1 MNKKQK
7 GIATISLHNHGFA
20 HFFLI
25 LALALI
31 AVVGIGYYAYKNGQI
46 KLTQVSTSPTQSPIK
61 EQIIET
67 SDWKIYTNNETKFT
81 IKVPKNFNIKDHSG
95 GYDWIYIS
103 DMELAENGLPVES
116 EYFI

>member
-7 GIATISLHNHGFA
+7 GIATISLHNRGFA

-46 KLTQVSTSPTQSPIK
+46 RLTPPQDLSPSHTSQLESTANWKTYRNDMLGFEFKHPDNLKVNATSPN
-61 EQIIET
+61 QIFFYE
-67 SDWKIYTNNETKFT
+67 E
-81 IKVPKNFNIKDHSG
+81 
-95 GYDWIYIS
+95 
-103 DMELAENGLPVES
+103 
-116 EYFI
+116 